1 MYKCEN
7 HVNNIISNI
16 FFCSSG
22 HKDDEQNLIAES
34 NSNDTEKTITQ
45 SPMVTQRYE
54 VDAQREV
61 FISLTLP

>member
-7 HVNNIISNI
+7 HVINFISNI
-16 FFCSSG
+16 LFCSSG
-22 HKDDEQNLIAES
+22 HKDDKQNLIAES